1 MRQLEKRSEEIE
13 KLLDEKRVLSRE
25 DRRNIVSTLKNV
37 RQELKSN
44 IPYLQKL
51 FAEQMDKTVT
61 EAKGEFETYLQNKM
75 NSIALA
81 AISEQMK
88 QEEISLNRNMI
99 PELEV
104 QEGGEEAGEMEAGMH
119 MDM

>member
-1 MRQLEKRSEEIE
+1 
-13 KLLDEKRVLSRE
+13 
-25 DRRNIVSTLKNV
+25 
-37 RQELKSN
+37 
-44 IPYLQKL
+44 
-51 FAEQMDKTVT
+51 
-61 EAKGEFETYLQNKM
+61 M

-99 PELEV
+99 LELEV

>member
-1 MRQLEKRSEEIE
+1 M
-13 KLLDEKRVLSRE
+13 
-25 DRRNIVSTLKNV
+25 KNV

-104 QEGGEEAGEMEAGMH
+104 QEGGEEAGEMEAGMQ
-119 MDM
+119 MNM

>member
-1 MRQLEKRSEEIE
+1 MRREMDEATCDLVRQLEKRSEEIE

-44 IPYLQKL
+44 IPYLQKM

-61 EAKGEFETYLQNKM
+61 EVKTYLQNKM
-75 NSIALA
+75 NSIL
-81 AISEQMK
+81 K
-88 QEEISLNRNMI
+88 
-99 PELEV
+99 EV
-104 QEGGEEAGEMEAGMH
+104 TGRMYG
-119 MDM
+119 